1 MNRSLLLFTLAFFLV
16 SFAAWVPANK
26 LYYFHDQVP
35 SVQQLDSLNQ
45 VSVQKIKKSDR
56 LTIVVSS
63 TDPTLT
69 GYLNPFN
76 VQNGSNSINQQ
87 ISTGYLVNDSGSIEF
102 PLLGKVPV
110 AGLTTVGAA
119 SLIRE
124 KLSFYYKDLFVS
136 VNLNGKVYFM
146 NGRNG
151 TAIPIQ
157 NERLTVFEAIAQSGV
172 QDAYDKRNE
181 MWLVREDSGR
191 REFTKLDLNSKKIFE
206 SPYYYLRSNDLLYMQ
221 PGKWSSFLSPT
232 SPARGIIT
240 ISAALV
246 TILIALR
253 AL

>member
-1 MNRSLLLFTLAFFLV
+1 
-16 SFAAWVPANK
+16 
-26 LYYFHDQVP
+26 
-35 SVQQLDSLNQ
+35 
-45 VSVQKIKKSDR
+45 
-56 LTIVVSS
+56 
-63 TDPTLT
+63 
-69 GYLNPFN
+69 
-76 VQNGSNSINQQ
+76 
-87 ISTGYLVNDSGSIEF
+87 
-102 PLLGKVPV
+102 
-110 AGLTTVGAA
+110 
-119 SLIRE
+119 
-124 KLSFYYKDLFVS
+124 
-136 VNLNGKVYFM
+136 M

-232 SPARGIIT
+232 SPARGSIT

>member
-1 MNRSLLLFTLAFFLV
+1 MNRTLLLITFAFFLV
-16 SFAAWVPANK
+16 CFAACVPANK

-45 VSVQKIKKSDR
+45 VSIQKIKKSDR
-56 LTIVVSS
+56 LTVVVSS
-63 TDPTLT
+63 TDPALT

-76 VQNGSNSINQQ
+76 VQNNSNSINQQ
-87 ISTGYLVNDSGSIEF
+87 MNTGYLVNDSGRIEF
-102 PLLGKVPV
+102 PLLGQVPV

-119 SLIRE
+119 SLIRD

-146 NGRNG
+146 NGRSG

-157 NERLTVFEAIAQSGV
+157 NERLTVFEAITQSGV

-181 MWLVREDSGR
+181 MWLIREDSGR

-221 PGKWSSFLSPT
+221 PGKWSSFLSQT

-246 TILIALR
+246 TILIAIR